1 MWREGSPGL
10 GRVRTEGRGEGRR
23 DSKGRAGPSLPW
35 GSTEPQ
41 TPSRDRAEEA
51 GHHQGIA

>member
-10 GRVRTEGRGEGRR
+10 GRVRSEGRGEGRR